1 MSEIINNFF
10 NPEGVT
16 LWKLY
21 TLEDYLFFGGLLDFA
36 QKMCYHILRKYIL
49 RCNLFWGER
58 RHGGYT
64 KFFFI
69 GGILC
74 LTLP

>member
-21 TLEDYLFFGGLLDFA
+21 TLEDYLFFGGLLVLGAVALWAAVRFLA
-36 QKMCYHILRKYIL
+36 KRRTPEGTGWPKSCGESAVWALRSIKM
-49 RCNLFWGER
+49 
-58 RHGGYT
+58 
-64 KFFFI
+64 
-69 GGILC
+69 
-74 LTLP
+74 